1 MSDRT
6 EYTYLSQA
14 EFDRV
19 IDSPTP
25 PPGSGLSDTEWL
37 TMSVGKDPWLRDYY
51 EKRNVKIGTPPG
63 PDYLGGYV
71 SPANTVAGPGPQG
84 INFRPDPYV
93 EGDEFNLFANRSSTW
108 IANLQDRMVNA
119 GLLKEDQIYSFG
131 QWTST
136 EAAKMRG
143 ILALANETG
152 TNWTQVLNNYSERD
166 SGGGKPLPAKLV
178 ENEDELTARLQ
189 ESLPGL
195 TGGNF
200 LPESDARAIARA
212 YRDYLSAKGDE
223 VARGGTVEKAMS
235 FDTFVKK
242 QEGIE
247 DEVTANRFSL
257 LTSAMGQLNKA

>member
-1 MSDRT
+1 MSNGT
-6 EYTYLSQA
+6 EYTYISQA
-14 EFDRV
+14 DYDRV

-25 PPGSGLSDTEWL
+25 PPGSGLSQAEWSSMSASKGVWL
-37 TMSVGKDPWLRDYY
+37 TAYY
-51 EKRNVKIGTPPG
+51 EERNVRVGTPPP

-71 SPANTVAGPGPQG
+71 APLVPQPGMPYG
-84 INFRPDPYV
+84 AMRPDPYLQ
-93 EGDEFNLFANRSSTW
+93 GDEFNLFTNRSSAW

-119 GLLKEDQIYSFG
+119 GLLKESQIYRFG

-152 TNWTQVLNNYSERD
+152 TDWSQVLNNYSERD
-166 SGGGKPLPAKLV
+166 SGGGTPLPAKLV

-247 DEVTANRFSL
+247 DEMTANRFSL